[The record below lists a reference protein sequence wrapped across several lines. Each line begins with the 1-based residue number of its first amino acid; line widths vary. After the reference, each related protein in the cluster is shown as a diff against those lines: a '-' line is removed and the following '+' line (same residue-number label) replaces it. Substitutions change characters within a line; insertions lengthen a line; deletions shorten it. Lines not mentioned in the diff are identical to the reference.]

1 MFSGEIE
8 IDQWHEMG
16 YRIKKGYEKARAQP
30 FCNLG
35 AGEEV
40 NKSNFESINVITN

>member
-16 YRIKKGYEKARAQP
+16 SAFVR
-30 FCNLG
+30 
-35 AGEEV
+35 
-40 NKSNFESINVITN
+40 NKNVVSCVIC